1 MRRHVALRGAVAIV
15 VLSGALLALQQS
27 ALPESG
33 ANVLVASCTAPPI
46 GVNLGNNPG
55 SWAIRPRLG
64 ITSPPTYTEQDA
76 RDYVER
82 SGPWNPAYNAPAP
95 TIADVQFITAQAAC
109 GVIGKRIN
117 RPDDTLVCL
126 VTLRGDFAILGPPS
140 VRHLGNTEYLVFDGT
155 TGNLIGASLSGH

>member
-1 MRRHVALRGAVAIV
+1 MRRYVALRGAVAIV

-27 ALPESG
+27 ALSESG

-46 GVNLGNNPG
+46 RVNLGNNTG

-64 ITSPPTYTEQDA
+64 VTSPPTYTEQDA

-82 SGPWNPAYNAPAP
+82 SGPWNPAYNVPAP
-95 TIADVQFITAQAAC
+95 TIADVQFVTAQAAC

-126 VTLRGDFAILGPPS
+126 VTLRGDFAILGPPRIAY
-140 VRHLGNTEYLVFDGT
+140 VGKTEYLVFDGL
-155 TGNLIGASLSGH
+155 TGNLLGIGLRSD